1 MARRSPMEKRTPVRT
16 ISSVMRGDQRQTAR
30 PAPSRVVTTPGKKP
44 VTVTTKPAVS
54 SVIRPASPAVKTTG
68 VGTTT
73 TTPTAPVAPVTS
85 TTTKP
90 TTPVT
95 STVTKPAVAP
105 VSSTGTKPSVTPT
118 KPNTSSTAGGIT
130 STILGGA
137 AGVASKALIDKLLGK
152 STATTPTPPTPP
164 AGGATKPAATPPA
177 VRPPTTTPPAA
188 TTPATPSPT
197 TPTNIPSVPLN
208 AEKQADGTYIV
219 RNDDGT
225 ADYYDKNGAYVST
238 TSPVADSAPITGTP
252 IDDVPQVKPK
262 SGGQTSD
269 QPIDTSGLGSADEVY
284 TDASGNMY
292 DSGGNL
298 LYAFNNGKYYSP
310 DGALLYDP
318 SADEASAGDSNV
330 SYEDNTYVDPETGT
344 VWNWDG
350 SNWTTTEAAPV
361 QEESF
366 PVEAPTQVQEEQPVD
381 DTFWDFA
388 DGGFVTLMKN
398 GGSVPHFAD
407 GDLVTPVDDQYYDF
421 TPRATA
427 TPMATMAT
435 SNDFYAIDSQ
445 DNGDGTYTIYF
456 SDGSEETFDNPDAAQ
471 AAIEAA
477 PPKSTPAPAQW
488 PSGYVSNGD
497 GTATAVMDDGSTIT
511 MDENGNVVNATDTGG
526 TSTVIRPK
534 TAVPSV
540 SSAARQTAA
549 PAPNTG
555 SLPKDSNQQNIL
567 EKLYEQIGGSKG
579 VAAGAAGALLANMIA
594 SGQFGGGS
602 TSGATP
608 DDIGKMTQ
616 FAPRTT
622 SFGPGMAGGRTGT
635 GSTVVDYAN
644 YGQPNT
650 NEYVPDERLL
660 SDLGVSGYLNE
671 PDMTDYVD
679 AEGNAVDEYGAALN
693 TPEEP
698 QMADGGSTT
707 HYTFGRVIDP
717 AQNLGLAGGG
727 MKKGGLSQAHTLHS
741 HDTNPVVQGRIDFRH
756 GSSVNGPGDGQS
768 DDIPAMLA
776 DGEYVM
782 DAELVAMLGNGSN
795 KAGAKILDKFREEVR
810 AHKRGTDLKKIPPK
824 AKSPLAY
831 LKEAMNG

>member
-1 MARRSPMEKRTPVRT
+1 MPGWQLDENNNPVWVG
-16 ISSVMRGDQRQTAR
+16 SQTA
-30 PAPSRVVTTPGKKP
+30 
-44 VTVTTKPAVS
+44 
-54 SVIRPASPAVKTTG
+54 
-68 VGTTT
+68 
-73 TTPTAPVAPVTS
+73 TPTTS
-85 TTTKP
+85 
-90 TTPVT
+90 
-95 STVTKPAVAP
+95 
-105 VSSTGTKPSVTPT
+105 
-118 KPNTSSTAGGIT
+118 
-130 STILGGA
+130 
-137 AGVASKALIDKLLGK
+137 
-152 STATTPTPPTPP
+152 
-164 AGGATKPAATPPA
+164 
-177 VRPPTTTPPAA
+177 
-188 TTPATPSPT
+188 
-197 TPTNIPSVPLN
+197 
-208 AEKQADGTYIV
+208 
-219 RNDDGT
+219 
-225 ADYYDKNGAYVST
+225 
-238 TSPVADSAPITGTP
+238 TP
-252 IDDVPQVKPK
+252 IDDVAQVRPK

-350 SNWTTTEAAPV
+350 SNWTATETAPV
-361 QEESF
+361 QEVST
-366 PVEAPTQVQEEQPVD
+366 PVDAPAQVQEQPVD
-381 DTFWDFA
+381 DNFWDFA

-456 SDGSEETFDNPDAAQ
+456 SDGSEETFDNPELAQ
-471 AAIEAA
+471 AAIEAS
-477 PPKSTPAPAQW
+477 PPPSTPTPEQW

-497 GTATAVMDDGSTIT
+497 GTATAVMDDGSTVT
-511 MDENGNVVNATDTGG
+511 MDENGNLINSTDATDAGG
-526 TSTVIRPK
+526 ASNNIQPK
-534 TAVPSV
+534 SP
-540 SSAARQTAA
+540 A
-549 PAPNTG
+549 PAVSTTRPQSGAPAATT
-555 SLPKDSNQQNIL
+555 SALPVDQNQKNIL
-567 EKLYEQIGGSKG
+567 EKLYDQIGGSKG

-594 SGQFGGGS
+594 SGQFSGGN
-602 TSGATP
+602 TAGAKP
-608 DDIGKMTQ
+608 DDISKMTQ

-622 SFGPGMAGGRTGT
+622 GFGPGMAGGRTGT

-644 YGQPNT
+644 YAQPNASA
-650 NEYVPDERLL
+650 YAPDDRLL

-671 PDMTDYVD
+671 PEMTDYVD
-679 AEGNAVDEYGAALN
+679 DAGNPVDEYGAALN

-717 AQNLGLAGGG
+717 AQNLGLTGGG
-727 MKKGGLSQAHTLHS
+727 MKKGGLSQAHTMHS

-795 KAGAKILDKFREEVR
+795 KAGAKVLDKFREEIR
-810 AHKRGTDLKKIPPK
+810 AHKRGTDLNKIPQK

-831 LKEAMNG
+831 LKEALNG

>member
-1 MARRSPMEKRTPVRT
+1 
-16 ISSVMRGDQRQTAR
+16 
-30 PAPSRVVTTPGKKP
+30 
-44 VTVTTKPAVS
+44 
-54 SVIRPASPAVKTTG
+54 
-68 VGTTT
+68 
-73 TTPTAPVAPVTS
+73 
-85 TTTKP
+85 
-90 TTPVT
+90 
-95 STVTKPAVAP
+95 
-105 VSSTGTKPSVTPT
+105 
-118 KPNTSSTAGGIT
+118 
-130 STILGGA
+130 
-137 AGVASKALIDKLLGK
+137 
-152 STATTPTPPTPP
+152 
-164 AGGATKPAATPPA
+164 
-177 VRPPTTTPPAA
+177 
-188 TTPATPSPT
+188 
-197 TPTNIPSVPLN
+197 
-208 AEKQADGTYIV
+208 
-219 RNDDGT
+219 
-225 ADYYDKNGAYVST
+225 
-238 TSPVADSAPITGTP
+238 
-252 IDDVPQVKPK
+252 
-262 SGGQTSD
+262 
-269 QPIDTSGLGSADEVY
+269 
-284 TDASGNMY
+284 MY

-350 SNWTTTEAAPV
+350 SNWTTNEAAPV
-361 QEESF
+361 QEASAPAEE
-366 PVEAPTQVQEEQPVD
+366 PVQVQEQPVD
-381 DTFWDFA
+381 DAFWDFA

-398 GGSVPHFAD
+398 GGTVPHFAD
-407 GDLVTPVDDQYYDF
+407 AGLVDETAYYDYD
-421 TPRATA
+421 PRATA

-477 PPKSTPAPAQW
+477 PPKSTSAPAQW

-540 SSAARQTAA
+540 SSSANQTAA

-555 SLPKDSNQQNIL
+555 SLPKDTNQQNIL

-644 YGQPNT
+644 YAQPNT
-650 NEYVPDERLL
+650 AEYTPDERLL